1 MTANKQSFKNNFQQF
16 YKKYGVVFILVV
28 EIIFFSFAHKNFLTL
43 NNFLS
48 VGRQISF
55 IGIAAIGM
63 TMVLIIGGIDISVGS
78 MLAFAGVFSTKI
90 LVDLGLPLWLSILIT
105 LIVGALFGTI
115 NGFSCAVLHIPA
127 LISTLAM
134 QTILKGIAFLL
145 TNALPVK
152 GMTKQ
157 FKYLGQGYL
166 FGFFPIPLLVMLI
179 MFALGM
185 WILNRTSFGR
195 RLYAVGGNPEA
206 ARLSGINTKKVMIL
220 TYAIC
225 GMFAALSGILMAGRL
240 GSGQPSIG
248 ADHPMDVLTAAVLGG
263 ISVNGGKGNIVNV
276 LFGAFIMGILSNGM
290 VMLGINEY
298 WQWVLKG
305 IVLLLAVTL
314 SNLDVITED

>member
-1 MTANKQSFKNNFQQF
+1 MESNNQSFKIKFQQF
-16 YKKYGVVFILVV
+16 YKKYGVVFILLI

-78 MLAFAGVFSTKI
+78 MLAFAGVCSTKL
-90 LVDLGLPLWLSILIT
+90 LVDQGMPIWACILLT
-105 LIVGALFGTI
+105 LLIGGAFGTI
-115 NGFSCAVLHIPA
+115 NGFSCAMLHIPA

-134 QTILKGIAFLL
+134 QTILKGISFLL

-152 GMTKQ
+152 GISKE
-157 FKYLGQGYL
+157 FKFLGQGYL
-166 FGFFPIPLLVMLI
+166 FGFFPIPLLVMLV
-179 MFALGM
+179 MFVLGI
-185 WILNRTSFGR
+185 WILNYTRFGR

-206 ARLSGINTKKVMIL
+206 ARLSGINTKKITIL
-220 TYAIC
+220 TYALC

-248 ADHPMDVLTAAVLGG
+248 ADFPMDVLTAAVLGG
-263 ISVNGGKGNIVNV
+263 ISVNGGKGNIINV